1 MANVSANRVI
11 VADEVR
17 DSADTLASLL
27 EGNGITARAVYDGR
41 DALAVAGTW
50 QPDGAVL
57 DLSLPGMS
65 GFEVAREFRRRY
77 GPRIRIVAY
86 TGWSAATD
94 RQRALEAGFDGF
106 VVKPADP
113 ELLLQSLGRTSAAL
127 VQRSIE
133 VRVAQVRHQIE
144 LADSLLE
151 RAEAYE
157 QGRDSICDFL
167 ERALDACLKGIEELP
182 AENDVRR
189 EFEARILR
197 LMARIESL
205 RGQCAHGHTQQGRRS

>member
-1 MANVSANRVI
+1 LANLSASRVI

-17 DSADTLASLL
+17 DSADTVASLL

-41 DALAVAGTW
+41 DALAVANRW

-65 GFEVAREFRRRY
+65 GFEVAREFRRIY
-77 GPRIRIVAY
+77 GPRIRLVAY
-86 TGWSAATD
+86 TGWSATAD

-113 ELLLQSLGRTSAAL
+113 ELLLQSLGRATAAL
-127 VQRSIE
+127 VQGSIE
-133 VRVAQVRHQIE
+133 VRIAQVRRQVE
-144 LADSLLE
+144 LGDSLLK
-151 RAEAYE
+151 RAEAYD

-167 ERALDACLKGIEELP
+167 ERALEACLKGIEDLP
-182 AENDVRR
+182 AGNAMRLDLED
-189 EFEARILR
+189 RILR
-197 LMARIESL
+197 LVTRIGSL
-205 RGQCAHGHTQQGRRS
+205 RGQSGTGPTQ

>member
-1 MANVSANRVI
+1 MARMSASRVI

-17 DSADTLASLL
+17 DSADTVASLL

-41 DALAVAGTW
+41 DALAVAGMW

-65 GFEVAREFRRRY
+65 GFEVAREFRRLY
-77 GPRIRIVAY
+77 GGRIRLVAY
-86 TGWSAATD
+86 TGWSAASD

-113 ELLLQSLGRTSAAL
+113 ELLLQSLGRTTAAL

-133 VRVAQVRHQIE
+133 VRVAQVRRQIE
-144 LADSLLE
+144 LGDSLLK

-167 ERALDACLKGIEELP
+167 ERALEACLKGVEELP
-182 AENDVRR
+182 ARNIVRR
-189 EFEARILR
+189 DFEAQILR
-197 LMARIESL
+197 LMARIKSLQEES
-205 RGQCAHGHTQQGRRS
+205 GEGRPQ

>member
-1 MANVSANRVI
+1 LANVSASRVI

-17 DSADTLASLL
+17 DSADTVATLL

-41 DALAVAGTW
+41 DALAVAGMW

-77 GPRIRIVAY
+77 GPRIRLVAY
-86 TGWSAATD
+86 TGWSAASD

-113 ELLLQSLGRTSAAL
+113 ELLLQSLGRTTAAL

-133 VRVAQVRHQIE
+133 VRIAQVRRQIE
-144 LADSLLE
+144 LGDSLLR
-151 RAEAYE
+151 RAESYE

-167 ERALDACLKGIEELP
+167 ERALDACLKSIEDLP
-182 AENDVRR
+182 TEHSVRKD
-189 EFEARILR
+189 FEAQILR
-197 LMARIESL
+197 LMARIGSL
-205 RGQCAHGHTQQGRRS
+205 REPSRGGRPQ